1 MADDAETSGPDGIV
15 VMHFPSDG
23 SDSYGVGPFPP
34 DPDLVDAVIE
44 NGPCDC
50 RKVLLPVI
58 FPKGIMMMVDGSN
71 TPIGRAFTVPFDKAL
86 DKVMGEA
93 HEDEGK
99 PLVH

>member
-1 MADDAETSGPDGIV
+1 
-15 VMHFPSDG
+15 
-23 SDSYGVGPFPP
+23 
-34 DPDLVDAVIE
+34 
-44 NGPCDC
+44 
-50 RKVLLPVI
+50 VLLPVI

-71 TPIGRAFTVPFDKAL
+71 TPIGRAFTEAL